1 MFHNAKW
8 IGSQSTDTDRSLY
21 FRHEFEAVGRIARYP
36 FHRRTQ
42 TRRLQNQRTK
52 SDRRGSHPP
61 FTRYDKRYV
70 YREYDVTDL
79 LCVGKNAIG
88 VHVGN
93 GFYTVKIPSRA
104 EIIFGDNTYKLE
116 VGTYRFK
123 DGQMLSE

>member
-1 MFHNAKW
+1 MNLKPLAVLRAPLFIAALGLGVCETNGQKV
-8 IGSQSTDTDRSLY
+8 TDEVLT
-21 FRHEFEAVGRIARYP
+21 
-36 FHRRTQ
+36 T
-42 TRRLQNQRTK
+42 
-52 SDRRGSHPP
+52 P
-61 FTRYDKRYV
+61 FTRCDKRYV

-93 GFYTVKIPSRA
+93 GFYTVKTPSRA